1 MSRSIQTLSL
11 TLAALLLLALP
22 TAAVAKPSTGT
33 KTKQH
38 ATAKAKQKAAAKAKQ
53 RAAAKAKQKA
63 AAKAKQKAAAKAKQ
77 RAARAADRNRDGL
90 PDKWEK
96 RYKLSLKV
104 NQAQRDQDADGVVNL
119 SEYTGGTNPRKAD
132 SDNDGVDDGSED
144 VGRVLSFDATT
155 SVLKITDASGDTLSA
170 TVGEWTSI
178 ECVTDAAASPIVGP
192 MSASSAKRGEG
203 PRGGSGENSGPNR
216 DRDRDDDGD
225 DHPGDG
231 DDGDDHPGD
240 GDDYDDHPG
249 DGDDYDDHPGDEDP
263 SDDDGEYVDCGT
275 EVLIAGT
282 VVHEAALRLSATGK
296 QWVKIEIVLPAE
308 APVAPPIAFTER

>member
-1 MSRSIQTLSL
+1 M
-11 TLAALLLLALP
+11 LLLALP

-38 ATAKAKQKAAAKAKQ
+38 ATAKAKQKAAAKAKK
-53 RAAAKAKQKA
+53 RAAAKAKK
-63 AAKAKQKAAAKAKQ
+63 

-144 VGRVLSFDATT
+144 LGRVLSFDATT

-170 TVGEWTSI
+170 KVGEWTSI
-178 ECVTDAAASPIVGP
+178 ECVTDAVTSPIVGP
-192 MSASSAKRGEG
+192 PSASSARRGEG
-203 PRGGSGENSGPNR
+203 PRGGSGGNSGPNR
-216 DRDRDDDGD
+216 GGQD
-225 DHPGDG
+225 
-231 DDGDDHPGD
+231 GD

-249 DGDDYDDHPGDEDP
+249 DGDDYDDHPDGEDP
-263 SDDDGEYVDCGT
+263 SGDDGEYVDCGT
-275 EVLIAGT
+275 EVLVAGA
-282 VVHEAALRLSATGK
+282 VVHEAALRLSGTGK
-296 QWVKIEIVLPAE
+296 QWLKIEIVLPAE
-308 APVAPPIAFTER
+308 APVAPPIAFTKR

>member
-22 TAAVAKPSTGT
+22 AGAVAKPSTGT

-53 RAAAKAKQKA
+53 RA

-216 DRDRDDDGD
+216 DRDDDG
-225 DHPGDG
+225 
-231 DDGDDHPGD
+231 
-240 GDDYDDHPG
+240 DDHPG

-263 SDDDGEYVDCGT
+263 SGDDGEYVDCGT
-275 EVLIAGT
+275 EVLITGT

-296 QWVKIEIVLPAE
+296 QWVKVEIVLPAE
-308 APVAPPIAFTER
+308 APVAPPTASTKR

>member
-53 RAAAKAKQKA
+53 RA

-216 DRDRDDDGD
+216 DRDDDGD
-225 DHPGDG
+225 DHPG

-240 GDDYDDHPG
+240 
-249 DGDDYDDHPGDEDP
+249 EDP
-263 SDDDGEYVDCGT
+263 SGDDGEYVDCGT
-275 EVLIAGT
+275 EVLITGT

-296 QWVKIEIVLPAE
+296 QWVKVEIVLPAE
-308 APVAPPIAFTER
+308 APVAPPTASTKR

>member
-38 ATAKAKQKAAAKAKQ
+38 AT
-53 RAAAKAKQKA
+53 AKAKQKA

-144 VGRVLSFDATT
+144 VGRVLSFDART

-170 TVGEWTSI
+170 TVGEWTNI
-178 ECVTDAAASPIVGP
+178 ECVTDAVTSPIVGP
-192 MSASSAKRGEG
+192 LSASSANRGDG

-216 DRDRDDDGD
+216 DRD
-225 DHPGDG
+225 

-249 DGDDYDDHPGDEDP
+249 DDDP

>member
-1 MSRSIQTLSL
+1 MSRSAQTLSL

-38 ATAKAKQKAAAKAKQ
+38 AAAKAKQNAAAKAKQ
-53 RAAAKAKQKA
+53 NAAAKAKKRAAAKAKK
-63 AAKAKQKAAAKAKQ
+63 

-104 NQAQRDQDADGVVNL
+104 NQALRDQDADGVVNR
-119 SEYTGGTNPRKAD
+119 SEYTAGTNPRKAD

-144 VGRVLSFDATT
+144 LGRVLSFDATT

-170 TVGEWTSI
+170 TVDGGTEI
-178 ECVTDAAASPIVGP
+178 ECVTDAAESPIVGP
-192 MSASSAKRGEG
+192 LSASSAKRGEG
-203 PRGGSGENSGPNR
+203 PRGGSGGNSGSNRGGSGENSGPNR
-216 DRDRDDDGD
+216 DREDDDRDDGDRDDGRD
-225 DHPGDG
+225 DDDDDGHG
-231 DDGDDHPGD
+231 DDGRDDDEDQPNG
-240 GDDYDDHPG
+240 
-249 DGDDYDDHPGDEDP
+249 EDP
-263 SDDDGEYVDCGT
+263 SGDDGEYVDCGT
-275 EVLIAGT
+275 EVLVAGA

-296 QWVKIEIVLPAE
+296 QWLKIEIVLPAE
-308 APVAPPIAFTER
+308 APVAPPTASTKR

>member
-1 MSRSIQTLSL
+1 M
-11 TLAALLLLALP
+11 ALP

-33 KTKQH
+33 KAKQH
-38 ATAKAKQKAAAKAKQ
+38 AAAKAKK
-53 RAAAKAKQKA
+53 RAAAKAKK
-63 AAKAKQKAAAKAKQ
+63 

-144 VGRVLSFDATT
+144 LGRVLSFDATT

-170 TVGEWTSI
+170 KVGEWTSI
-178 ECVTDAAASPIVGP
+178 ECVTDAVTSPIVGP
-192 MSASSAKRGEG
+192 PSASSARRGEG
-203 PRGGSGENSGPNR
+203 PRGGSGGNSGPNR
-216 DRDRDDDGD
+216 GGQD
-225 DHPGDG
+225 GDG
-231 DDGDDHPGD
+231 DDYDDHPGD

-249 DGDDYDDHPGDEDP
+249 DGDDYDDHPGDGDDYEDHPDGEDP
-263 SDDDGEYVDCGT
+263 SGDDGEYVDCGT
-275 EVLIAGT
+275 EVLVAGA

-296 QWVKIEIVLPAE
+296 QWLKIEIVLPAE
-308 APVAPPIAFTER
+308 APVAPPIAFTKR

>member
-38 ATAKAKQKAAAKAKQ
+38 AAT
-53 RAAAKAKQKA
+53 
-63 AAKAKQKAAAKAKQ
+63 KAKQKAAAKAKQ

-104 NQAQRDQDADGVVNL
+104 NQALRDQDADGLVNR
-119 SEYTGGTNPRKAD
+119 SEYTAGTNPRKAD

-144 VGRVLSFDATT
+144 LGRVLSFDATT

-170 TVGEWTSI
+170 TVDEGTEI
-178 ECVTDAAASPIVGP
+178 ECVTDAVTGPIVGP
-192 MSASSAKRGEG
+192 PSASSARRGEG

-216 DRDRDDDGD
+216 GGQDGD
-225 DHPGDG
+225 DYDY
-231 DDGDDHPGD
+231 DDHPGD

-249 DGDDYDDHPGDEDP
+249 DGDDYDGHPGDGDDYDGHPGDEDP
-263 SDDDGEYVDCGT
+263 SGDDGEYVDCGT
-275 EVLIAGT
+275 EVLVAGA

-296 QWVKIEIVLPAE
+296 QWLKIEIVLPAE
-308 APVAPPIAFTER
+308 APCAPPIAFTKR

>member
-1 MSRSIQTLSL
+1 M
-11 TLAALLLLALP
+11 ALP

-38 ATAKAKQKAAAKAKQ
+38 ATAKAKQKAAAKAKK
-53 RAAAKAKQKA
+53 R
-63 AAKAKQKAAAKAKQ
+63 AAAKAKQ

-104 NQAQRDQDADGVVNL
+104 NQALRDQDADGVVNR
-119 SEYTGGTNPRKAD
+119 SEYTAGTNPRKAD

-144 VGRVLSFDATT
+144 LGRVLSFDATT

-170 TVGEWTSI
+170 TVDEGTEI
-178 ECVTDAAASPIVGP
+178 ECVTDAVTNPIVGP

-203 PRGGSGENSGPNR
+203 SRGGSGGNSGSNR
-216 DRDRDDDGD
+216 GGQDGDDDGD
-225 DHPGDG
+225 DDGRDDDDGYDDDHG
-231 DDGDDHPGD
+231 DDGRDDDDYEDHPD
-240 GDDYDDHPG
+240 G
-249 DGDDYDDHPGDEDP
+249 EDP
-263 SDDDGEYVDCGT
+263 SDDDGEHVDCGT
-275 EVLIAGT
+275 EVLVAGA

-296 QWVKIEIVLPAE
+296 QWLKIEIVLPAE
-308 APVAPPIAFTER
+308 APVAPPIAFTKR

>member
-11 TLAALLLLALP
+11 TLATLLLLALP

-38 ATAKAKQKAAAKAKQ
+38 ATAKAKQK
-53 RAAAKAKQKA
+53 AAAKAKQKA

-104 NQAQRDQDADGVVNL
+104 NQAQRDQDADGVVNR
-119 SEYTGGTNPRKAD
+119 SEYTAGTNPRKAD

-170 TVGEWTSI
+170 TVGEWTNI
-178 ECVTDAAASPIVGP
+178 ECVTDAVTSPIVGP
-192 MSASSAKRGEG
+192 MSARSAKRGEG

-216 DRDRDDDGD
+216 DRDDDYDG
-225 DHPGDG
+225 
-231 DDGDDHPGD
+231 HPGD

-249 DGDDYDDHPGDEDP
+249 DGDDYDGHPGDEDP
-263 SDDDGEYVDCGT
+263 SGDDGEYVDCGT
-275 EVLIAGT
+275 EVLITGT

-296 QWVKIEIVLPAE
+296 QWVKVEIVLPAE
-308 APVAPPIAFTER
+308 APVAPPTASTKR

>member
-1 MSRSIQTLSL
+1 M
-11 TLAALLLLALP
+11 LLLALP

-38 ATAKAKQKAAAKAKQ
+38 ATAKAKQKAAAKAKK
-53 RAAAKAKQKA
+53 RAAAKAKK
-63 AAKAKQKAAAKAKQ
+63 

-144 VGRVLSFDATT
+144 LGRVLSFDATT

-170 TVGEWTSI
+170 KVGEWTSI
-178 ECVTDAAASPIVGP
+178 ECVTDAVTSPIVGP
-192 MSASSAKRGEG
+192 PSASSAKRGEG
-203 PRGGSGENSGPNR
+203 PRGGSGGNSGPNR
-216 DRDRDDDGD
+216 DRD
-225 DHPGDG
+225 
-231 DDGDDHPGD
+231 
-240 GDDYDDHPG
+240 DDYDDDPG
-249 DGDDYDDHPGDEDP
+249 DEGRGDGYDDHLGDEGRGEDDDYEDHPDGEDP
-263 SDDDGEYVDCGT
+263 SGDDGEYVDCGT
-275 EVLIAGT
+275 EVLVAGA

-296 QWVKIEIVLPAE
+296 QWLEIEIVLPAE
-308 APVAPPIAFTER
+308 APVAPPIAFTKR

>member
-1 MSRSIQTLSL
+1 M
-11 TLAALLLLALP
+11 LLLALP

-38 ATAKAKQKAAAKAKQ
+38 ATAKAKQHAAAKAKK
-53 RAAAKAKQKA
+53 R
-63 AAKAKQKAAAKAKQ
+63 AAAKAKQ

-144 VGRVLSFDATT
+144 LGRVLSFDATT

-170 TVGEWTSI
+170 KVGEWTSI
-178 ECVTDAAASPIVGP
+178 ECVTDAVTSPIVGP
-192 MSASSAKRGEG
+192 PSASSARRGEG
-203 PRGGSGENSGPNR
+203 PRGGSGGNSGPNR
-216 DRDRDDDGD
+216 GGQD
-225 DHPGDG
+225 GDG
-231 DDGDDHPGD
+231 DDYDDHPGD

-249 DGDDYDDHPGDEDP
+249 DGDDYDDHPDGEDP
-263 SDDDGEYVDCGT
+263 SGDDGEYVDCGT
-275 EVLIAGT
+275 EVLVAGA
-282 VVHEAALRLSATGK
+282 VVHEAALRLSGTGK
-296 QWVKIEIVLPAE
+296 QWLKIEIVLPAE
-308 APVAPPIAFTER
+308 APVAPPIAFTKR

>member
-1 MSRSIQTLSL
+1 MSRPIQTLSL

-38 ATAKAKQKAAAKAKQ
+38 ATAKAKQKAAAKAKK
-53 RAAAKAKQKA
+53 RAAAKAKK
-63 AAKAKQKAAAKAKQ
+63 

-104 NQAQRDQDADGVVNL
+104 NQALRDQDADGVVNR
-119 SEYTGGTNPRKAD
+119 SEYTAGTNPRKAD

-144 VGRVLSFDATT
+144 LGRVLSFDATT

-170 TVGEWTSI
+170 TVDEGTEI
-178 ECVTDAAASPIVGP
+178 ECVTDAVTGPIVGP
-192 MSASSAKRGEG
+192 PSASSARRGEG
-203 PRGGSGENSGPNR
+203 PRGGSGGNSGPNR
-216 DRDRDDDGD
+216 GGQDGD
-225 DHPGDG
+225 D
-231 DDGDDHPGD
+231 D
-240 GDDYDDHPG
+240 GDDYDDG
-249 DGDDYDDHPGDEDP
+249 DGDEGRDDDDDYEDHPDGEDP
-263 SDDDGEYVDCGT
+263 SGDDGEYVDCGT
-275 EVLIAGT
+275 EVLVAGA

-296 QWVKIEIVLPAE
+296 QWLEIEIVLPAE
-308 APVAPPIAFTER
+308 APVAPPIAFTKR

>member
-1 MSRSIQTLSL
+1 M
-11 TLAALLLLALP
+11 LLLALP

-38 ATAKAKQKAAAKAKQ
+38 ATAKAKQHATAKAKQHAAAKAKK
-53 RAAAKAKQKA
+53 R
-63 AAKAKQKAAAKAKQ
+63 AAAKAKQ

-144 VGRVLSFDATT
+144 LGRVLSFDATT

-170 TVGEWTSI
+170 KVGEWTSI
-178 ECVTDAAASPIVGP
+178 ECVTDAVTSPIVGP
-192 MSASSAKRGEG
+192 PSASSAKRGEG
-203 PRGGSGENSGPNR
+203 PRGGSGGNSGPNR
-216 DRDRDDDGD
+216 DRDD
-225 DHPGDG
+225 
-231 DDGDDHPGD
+231 D
-240 GDDYDDHPG
+240 GDDYDDYDDDPG
-249 DGDDYDDHPGDEDP
+249 DEGRGDGYDDHLGDEGRGEDDDYEDHPDGEDP
-263 SDDDGEYVDCGT
+263 SGDDGEYVDCGT
-275 EVLIAGT
+275 EVLVAGA

-296 QWVKIEIVLPAE
+296 QWLEIEIVLPAE
-308 APVAPPIAFTER
+308 APVAPPIAFTKR

>member
-1 MSRSIQTLSL
+1 M
-11 TLAALLLLALP
+11 LLLALP

-33 KTKQH
+33 KAKQH
-38 ATAKAKQKAAAKAKQ
+38 AAAKAKQ
-53 RAAAKAKQKA
+53 HAAAKAKKR
-63 AAKAKQKAAAKAKQ
+63 AAAKAKQ

-104 NQAQRDQDADGVVNL
+104 NQAQRDQDADGVVNR

-144 VGRVLSFDATT
+144 LGRVLSFDATT

-170 TVGEWTSI
+170 KVGEWTSI
-178 ECVTDAAASPIVGP
+178 ECVTDAVTSPIVGP
-192 MSASSAKRGEG
+192 PSASSARRGEG
-203 PRGGSGENSGPNR
+203 PRGGSGGNSGPNR
-216 DRDRDDDGD
+216 GGQD
-225 DHPGDG
+225 GDG
-231 DDGDDHPGD
+231 DDYDDHPDD

-249 DGDDYDDHPGDEDP
+249 DGDDYEDHPDGEDP
-263 SDDDGEYVDCGT
+263 SGDDGEYVDCGT
-275 EVLIAGT
+275 EVLVAGA

-296 QWVKIEIVLPAE
+296 QWLKIEIVLPAE
-308 APVAPPIAFTER
+308 APVAPPIAFTKR